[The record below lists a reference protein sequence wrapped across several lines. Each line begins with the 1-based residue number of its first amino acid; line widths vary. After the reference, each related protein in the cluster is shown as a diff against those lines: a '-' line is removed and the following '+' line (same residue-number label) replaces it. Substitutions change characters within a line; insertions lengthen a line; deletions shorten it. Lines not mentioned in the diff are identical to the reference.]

1 MSERGGPQREPGAT
15 TALRPEER
23 GPDRQQ
29 EREQR
34 ERGGPQ
40 REPGATTA
48 LRPEAAA
55 NGPASG
61 RGRAGGGVPP
71 ARTASAMRS
80 GRTQPSEDIS
90 VVVLAGGLD
99 LERDVSL
106 RSGRRVSDAL
116 RMTRVQARLLDAD
129 GALLARLVDD
139 RPDAVFV
146 ALHGKAGEDG
156 ALRTVLELLDVP
168 YVGTSATACRV
179 AWDKPSAKA
188 AVRAAGLATPDWV
201 ALPHSTFR
209 ELGAVAV
216 LDRIVARL
224 GAPLMV
230 KPAQGGSALGAQQIQ
245 DADELP
251 AAMVSCFS
259 YGETVLIEPFVAGV
273 EVAVTVVDVGSGPQA
288 LPAVEIV
295 PFSGVFDYASRYT
308 AGMTTYHTP
317 ARLPAAAAAEVAE
330 VAVRAHTV
338 LGLRDL
344 SRTDAIV
351 TPDGAIE
358 FLEVNVAPGMTE
370 TSLLPMAV
378 EAAGLD
384 LGEVCLTMLRRA
396 AARRRATTLD

>member
-1 MSERGGPQREPGAT
+1 MLAD
-15 TALRPEER
+15 TAARL
-23 GPDRQQ
+23 D
-29 EREQR
+29 
-34 ERGGPQ
+34 
-40 REPGATTA
+40 
-48 LRPEAAA
+48 
-55 NGPASG
+55 PA
-61 RGRAGGGVPP
+61 
-71 ARTASAMRS
+71 
-80 GRTQPSEDIS
+80 QPSDELS

-99 LERDVSL
+99 FERDVSL
-106 RSGRRVSDAL
+106 RSGRRVTDAL
-116 RMTRVQARLLDAD
+116 RTVGIRARVLDAD
-129 GALLARLVDD
+129 AALLASLAEYP
-139 RPDAVFV
+139 PDAVFV
-146 ALHGKAGEDG
+146 ALHGEAGEDG
-156 ALRTVLELLDVP
+156 ALRTVLDLLDVP
-168 YVGTSATACRV
+168 YVGSTAAACRV
-179 AWDKPSAKA
+179 AWDKPNAKA
-188 AVRAAGLATPDWV
+188 AVRAAGLSTPDWV

-259 YGETVLIEPFVAGV
+259 YGETVLIEPFVTGV
-273 EVAVTVVDVGSGPQA
+273 EVAVTVLDLGSGPEA
-288 LPAVEIV
+288 LPPVEIV

-308 AGMTTYHTP
+308 AGTTTYHTP
-317 ARLPAAAAAEVAE
+317 ARLPADTAAAVAE

-351 TPDGAIE
+351 TPDGSVQ

-384 LGEVCLTMLRRA
+384 LGEVCLTMLARA
-396 AARRRATTLD
+396 AARR